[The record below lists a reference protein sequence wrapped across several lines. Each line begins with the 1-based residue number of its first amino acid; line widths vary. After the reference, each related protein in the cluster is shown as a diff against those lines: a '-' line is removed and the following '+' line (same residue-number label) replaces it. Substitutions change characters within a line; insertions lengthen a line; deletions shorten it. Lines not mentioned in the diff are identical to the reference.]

1 MNAIIMKHILDVIDE
16 TSLHSINPLT
26 SGFDFIDEELGGYHS
41 GEVITVA
48 GTINSG
54 KTAFVVS
61 QVDRLSVEQKVPTL
75 VGLGLMDYDM
85 FLASLVAYHYSIKT
99 SNLWGLLND
108 PKYKTEVEQ
117 YKEMLKESPL
127 FIADSVWD
135 EEDEEDLE
143 ISVLEKEIRIVF
155 LDELELF
162 PEENESA
169 KMKQLAIH
177 SGATIVET
185 QVIDKVEVT
194 DRISCIRL
202 SDIKG
207 YADTVIAFNDYEYLG
222 LYTDEKGRE
231 LHGLLG
237 IEILKQKGFA
247 HSGIYSVQKSQL
259 FLKK

>member
-1 MNAIIMKHILDVIDE
+1 
-16 TSLHSINPLT
+16 
-26 SGFDFIDEELGGYHS
+26 
-41 GEVITVA
+41 
-48 GTINSG
+48 
-54 KTAFVVS
+54 
-61 QVDRLSVEQKVPTL
+61 
-75 VGLGLMDYDM
+75 MDYDM

-117 YKEMLKESPL
+117 YKEILKESPL